1 MEGFGATLLELLHEM
16 WEELLY
22 ILPYLVV
29 GVLLEA
35 IIRTFKWHLKIRHA
49 LTRFG
54 SFSIVMA
61 TMLGVASPLCA
72 CATLPLVISLLLAGL
87 PLAPA
92 MALLITSPLMS
103 PASYS
108 MLSGMLGVEW
118 ASLVAACAV
127 LLGLFGGT
135 ITLLLRRYGF
145 DAENLF
151 RKALPKGDFHDP
163 DYPVES
169 LRCECG
175 KQLSHRVNRCTHN
188 KFLVFLARFWEGSVK
203 IGKFV
208 MIGLVVEVVAHFLIV
223 KYWDINQLTSL
234 LNTGGIVEAVA
245 IMFATVP
252 LHLPQV
258 TAASML
264 FGFYLPDPGELIPLA
279 KGPGIAMLVG
289 GPVTALPVMAVFI
302 SMFRKRV
309 LFLYLSLCV
318 VGTLTL
324 ATVFHLFPPF

>member
-1 MEGFGATLLELLHEM
+1 MEGFGATALELLHEM

-22 ILPYLVV
+22 ILPYLAA
-29 GVLLEA
+29 GVFMEA
-35 IIRTFKWHLKIRHA
+35 IIRTFKWHVKIRHA

-61 TMLGVASPLCA
+61 TILGVASPLCA

-103 PASYS
+103 PASYT
-108 MLSGMLGVEW
+108 MLSGMLGVNW
-118 ASLVAACAV
+118 ATLVLVCAV
-127 LLGLFGGT
+127 ALGLFGGLVT
-135 ITLLLRRYGF
+135 HLLRRYGF
-145 DAENLF
+145 DEENLF
-151 RKALPKGDFHDP
+151 RKQLPKGDFHDP
-163 DYPVES
+163 DYPVEE

-188 KFLVFLARFWEGSVK
+188 KFLVFLARFWEGSIK
-203 IGKFV
+203 IGKFAL
-208 MIGLVVEVVAHFLIV
+208 IGLVIEVVASFFIPTAWLTNLLTEGGMLDAVFL
-223 KYWDINQLTSL
+223 
-234 LNTGGIVEAVA
+234 
-245 IMFATVP
+245 MFATIP

-264 FGFYLPDPGELIPLA
+264 FGFYLPDPGQLIPLA

-289 GPVTALPVMAVFI
+289 GPVTALPVMAIFI

-309 LFLYLSLCV
+309 LFLYITLCV

-324 ATVFHLFPPF
+324 ALIFTLLPPF